1 MMNTILTIALVIMAI
16 TLALL
21 FIRVIIGPSIPDR
34 ILALDAIGVTLVGFI
49 GIIMIKQDTIVY
61 SDVVLLLSILAFV
74 GTFALSKFLER
85 GVVIEPGD

>member
-1 MMNTILTIALVIMAI
+1 MMNTILMIALVIMAI

-85 GVVIEPGD
+85 GAVIERGD